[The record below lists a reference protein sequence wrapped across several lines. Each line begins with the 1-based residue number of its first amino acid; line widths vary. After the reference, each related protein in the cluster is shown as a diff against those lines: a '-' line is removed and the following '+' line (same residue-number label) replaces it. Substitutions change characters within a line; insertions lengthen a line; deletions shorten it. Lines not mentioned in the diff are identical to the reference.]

1 MLTLALEK
9 MSEANLMKYM
19 NLKSF
24 QSLFLVVLIALSG
37 FQLNAQDKL
46 KNMPGYER
54 YREIAPQI
62 RGSVQPGILRATW
75 AEDGKTFEYVM
86 DGKLWQYDVKKKK
99 ATDMGAAPRPERGP
113 RPWRPARGRQYPSA
127 DSPDGQ
133 WKALTESRNM
143 YLSKPDGSGK
153 IAITTD
159 GNLENMNKYGI
170 ATWVYGEELGQNTAM
185 WWSPDSKK
193 IAFYK
198 FNEKGAKQYYVLLDQ
213 LALYDS
219 LEIMSYPKVGEPNL
233 PVDLMVYDLETQQIT
248 QFDVRDGQ
256 PFEDGPLGTY
266 LYGMDWTPDGKEFLY
281 HSTNRKQDIMEYR
294 AADPATGKSR
304 TVVREEWLASFTKNT
319 PEMYV
324 LEDGEHFIW
333 ASERTGFN
341 NYYLYNWDGTL
352 VNPITQHQFE
362 VSNIIRVDEKAGVM
376 YYMARSG
383 DNHMKMQL
391 HRVNLDGTKD
401 TRLTDPAFNHSV
413 NIAPDGEHFIDI
425 MQTHNTPPVTKLISA
440 EGKELATLAES
451 DISKWEELGLK
462 TVEAFTFTSADG
474 VTELHGLLHFPSNF
488 DPNKKYPLLLANY
501 GGPATNEFRETF
513 TFPNPL
519 TEYGFLVVD
528 IDGRNVRGRGKR
540 LLDQLYGNL
549 GIVEQDDFA
558 EGIKSLYDRPYFDK
572 DRVGVYGTSYGGTT
586 AAMSLL
592 RFPDVYHAAVVNSA
606 VTDWINYDNIYTE
619 RYMNT
624 LENNQAGYDA
634 FNLMNYAKNLEG
646 EMLIY
651 YGTADNNVHPSN
663 SLQLIKALQ
672 DAGKSFEVQVGPDR
686 GHTAVSTDRMM
697 EFFIEHLVMNK
708 NQKMGIKR

>member
-1 MLTLALEK
+1 MHSNRME
-9 MSEANLMKYM
+9 SHNVIYM
-19 NLKSF
+19 QLKNLKS
-24 QSLFLVVLIALSG
+24 LFIALLICFTG
-37 FQLNAQDKL
+37 VNLQAQDKL
-46 KNMPGYER
+46 KNMPGHAQFMK
-54 YREIAPQI
+54 IAPQI
-62 RGSVQPGILRATW
+62 RGAVKPGTLYATW
-75 AEDGKTFEYVM
+75 AEDGKSFEYVK
-86 DGKLWQYDVKKKK
+86 DGKLWQYDVKKGEAK
-99 ATDMGAAPRPERGP
+99 DMGAPPRPERRP
-113 RPWRPARGRQYPSA
+113 RPFRPARGRQYPSA
-127 DSPDGQ
+127 VSPDGTL
-133 WKALTESRNM
+133 KAYTENRNM
-143 YLSKPDGSGK
+143 YLSKPDGSGVM
-153 IAITTD
+153 AITTD
-159 GNLENMNKYGI
+159 GNTENMNKYGI

-233 PVDLMVYDLETQQIT
+233 PVDLMVYDIETKKMT
-248 QFDVRDGQ
+248 QFDVRDGKG
-256 PFEDGPLGTY
+256 FEDGPLATY
-266 LYGMDWTPDGKEFLY
+266 LYGMSWTPDGKEFLY

-294 AADPATGKSR
+294 AGNPETGETR
-304 TVVREEWLASFTKNT
+304 VVVREEWLASFTKNT
-319 PEMYV
+319 PEIRV
-324 LEDGEHFIW
+324 LEDGKHFIW

-352 VNPITQHQFE
+352 VNPITQHEFE
-362 VSNIIRVDEKAGVM
+362 VSNIVRVDEEAGM
-376 YYMARSG
+376 LYYMARSG

-391 HRVNLDGTKD
+391 HRVKLDGTKD
-401 TRLTDPAFNHSV
+401 VRMTDPTMNHSV
-413 NIAPDGEHFIDI
+413 NISPDGKHFIDI

-440 EGKELATLAES
+440 KGKELATLAES
-451 DISKWEELGLK
+451 VISKWEELGLK

-501 GGPATNEFRETF
+501 GGPATNEFRENF
-513 TFPNPL
+513 TSPNAL
-519 TEYGFLVVD
+519 TEYGFLVAD

-572 DRVGVYGTSYGGTT
+572 NRVGVYGTSYGGTT

-624 LENNQAGYDA
+624 LANNKAGYDA

-646 EMLIY
+646 EMLVY
-651 YGTADNNVHPSN
+651 FGTSDNNVHPSN

-708 NQKMGIKR
+708 NEKMGIKR

>member
-1 MLTLALEK
+1 
-9 MSEANLMKYM
+9 MKFIY
-19 NLKSF
+19 LKPLIL
-24 QSLFLVVLIALSG
+24 SLLVCFVT
-37 FQLNAQDKL
+37 FEMNAQDKL
-46 KNMPGYER
+46 KNMPGYDQ

-62 RGSVQPGILRATW
+62 RRSVKPGTLSVNW
-75 AEDGKTFEYVM
+75 AEDGKSFEYVE
-86 DGKLWQYDVKKKK
+86 DGKLWSYDVKKKA
-99 ATDMGAAPRPERGP
+99 ATDMGTPPPPPPRT
-113 RPWRPARGRQYPSA
+113 RPNRPARGRQYAST

-133 WKALTESRNM
+133 LKAFTRDRNM
-143 YLSKPDGSGK
+143 YISNPDGSGE

-159 GNLENMNKYGI
+159 GNMENLVKYGI
-170 ATWVYGEELGQNTAM
+170 ATWVYGEELRQTTAM

-193 IAFYK
+193 VAFYRFK
-198 FNEKGAKQYYVLLDQ
+198 EEGAKLYYVLLDQ

-233 PVDLMVYDLETQQIT
+233 PVDLMVYDLETKEIT
-248 QFDVRDGQ
+248 EFDVRDGE
-256 PFEDGPLGTY
+256 PFQDGPMGTY
-266 LYGMDWTPDGKEFLY
+266 LYGMDWTPDGKEFLF

-294 AADPATGKSR
+294 AGDPATGKTR
-304 TVVREEWLASFTKNT
+304 VVVREEWLPSFTVNT
-319 PEMYV
+319 PEMKV
-324 LEDGEHFIW
+324 LADGEHFIW
-333 ASERTGFN
+333 ASERSGFN
-341 NYYLYNWDGTL
+341 NYYLYNFDGTL
-352 VNPITQHQFE
+352 ITPLTQHEVE
-362 VSNIIRVDEKAGVM
+362 VSNIVRVDDEEGFL
-376 YYMARSG
+376 YYMARTG

-391 HRVNLDGTKD
+391 HRVKLDGTKD
-401 TRLTDPAFNHSV
+401 TRLTDPAFHHSV
-413 NIAPDGEHFIDI
+413 EVAPDGKHFIDVA
-425 MQTHNTPPVTKLISA
+425 QTHKTPPFTNLIDAKGKLVA
-440 EGKELATLAES
+440 ELAKS

-474 VTELHGLLHFPSNF
+474 VTELHGLIHFPSNF
-488 DPNKKYPLLLANY
+488 DPNKKYPLILANY
-501 GGPATNEFRETF
+501 GGPATNEFKETF
-513 TFPNPL
+513 VFPNPL
-519 TEYGFLVVD
+519 TEYGFLMVD
-528 IDGRNVRGRGKR
+528 IDGRNVRGRGKE

-592 RFPDVYHAAVVNSA
+592 RFPDVYHAAVANSA

-619 RYMNT
+619 RFMNT

-646 EMLIY
+646 ELMIY

-686 GHTAVSTDRMM
+686 GHTAVSAERMM
-697 EFFIEHLVMNK
+697 EFFIRHLVMDENAK
-708 NQKMGIKR
+708 LNISR

>member
-1 MLTLALEK
+1 MKYTLTFVLAIVFTLAG
-9 MSEANLMKYM
+9 
-19 NLKSF
+19 F
-24 QSLFLVVLIALSG
+24 QS
-37 FQLNAQDKL
+37 QAQDKL
-46 KNMPGYER
+46 KNMPGYEQ
-54 YREIAPQI
+54 YRSVAPQI
-62 RGSVQPGILRATW
+62 RRSVKPGTLSANW
-75 AEDGKTFEYVM
+75 AEDSKTFEYIK
-86 DGKLWQYDVKKKK
+86 DGKLWSYDVRKKKL
-99 ATDMGAAPRPERGP
+99 TDMGDPPPPPPRR
-113 RPWRPARGRQYPSA
+113 RFNRPARGRQYASA
-127 DSPDGQ
+127 DSPDGKL
-133 WKALTESRNM
+133 KAFTRDRNM
-143 YLSKPDGSGK
+143 YISNPDGSGE

-159 GNLENMNKYGI
+159 GNMDNLVKYGI
-170 ATWVYGEELGQNTAM
+170 ATWVYGEELRQTTAM

-193 IAFYK
+193 VAFYK
-198 FNEKGAKQYYVLLDQ
+198 FNEQGAKRYYVLLDQ

-219 LEIMSYPKVGEPNL
+219 LEVMSYPKVGEPNL
-233 PVDLMVYDLETQQIT
+233 PVDLMVYDLETKKIT
-248 QFDVRDGQ
+248 EVEARDGK
-256 PFEDGPLGTY
+256 PFADGPLGTY
-266 LYGMDWTPDGKEFLY
+266 LYGMAWTPDSKEFLY
-281 HSTNRKQDIMEYR
+281 HTTNRKQDIMEYR
-294 AADPATGKSR
+294 AADPNTGKSR
-304 TVVREEWLASFTKNT
+304 TVVREEWLPSFTKNT
-319 PEMYV
+319 PEMRV
-324 LEDGEHFIW
+324 LEDGERFIW

-341 NYYLYNWDGTL
+341 NYYLYNFDGTL
-352 VNPITQHQFE
+352 ITPLTQHEFE
-362 VSNIIRVDEKAGVM
+362 VNNIVRVDEKAGYM

-391 HRVNLDGTKD
+391 HRVKLDGTKD
-401 TRLTDPAFNHSV
+401 TRMTDPSLHHSV
-413 NIAPDGEHFIDI
+413 NIAPDGKHFIDI
-425 MQTHNTPPVTKLISA
+425 VQTHNIPPSTRLMTAK
-440 EGKELATLAES
+440 GKEVAVLVES

-474 VTELHGLLHFPSNF
+474 VTELHGLIHFPSNF
-488 DPNKKYPLLLANY
+488 DPNKKYPLILANY

-519 TEYGFLVVD
+519 TEYGFLIVD

-592 RFPDVYHAAVVNSA
+592 RFPDVYHAAVANSA

-624 LENNQAGYDA
+624 LENNKAGYDA
-634 FNLMNYAKNLEG
+634 FNLMNYAKNLKG
-646 EMLIY
+646 EIMVY

-697 EFFIEHLVMNK
+697 EFFIEHLVMSNGMAM
-708 NQKMGIKR
+708 QIKR

>member
-1 MLTLALEK
+1 
-9 MSEANLMKYM
+9 M

-24 QSLFLVVLIALSG
+24 KSLFLVVLMAFSG
-37 FQLNAQDKL
+37 IQLQAQDKL
-46 KNMPGYER
+46 KNMPGYDR
-54 YREIAPQI
+54 YREVAPQI
-62 RGSVQPGILRATW
+62 RGSVQPGIVRATW

-99 ATDMGAAPRPERGP
+99 ATDMGDAPRPKR
-113 RPWRPARGRQYPSA
+113 RQRAWRPARGRQYPSA
-127 DSPDGQ
+127 ESPDGN
-133 WKALTESRNM
+133 WKAFTENRNM

-153 IAITTD
+153 MAITTD

-213 LALYDS
+213 LNLYDS
-219 LEIMSYPKVGEPNL
+219 LEVMSYPKVGEPNL
-233 PVDLMVYDLETQQIT
+233 SVDLMVYDLETKEMT
-248 QFDVRDGQ
+248 QFDVRDGNSFQ
-256 PFEDGPLGTY
+256 DGPLGTY
-266 LYGMDWTPDGKEFLY
+266 LYGMSWTPDGKEFLY

-294 AADPATGKSR
+294 AGNPETGKTR
-304 TVVREEWLASFTKNT
+304 VVVREEWLLSFIKNT
-319 PEMYV
+319 PEMRV
-324 LEDGEHFIW
+324 LEDDEHFIW

-352 VNPITQHQFE
+352 VNAITQHDFE
-362 VSNIIRVDEKAGVM
+362 VSNIVKVDEDKGEL

-391 HRVNLDGTKD
+391 HRVKLDGKKD
-401 TRLTDPAFNHSV
+401 TRLTDPTMNHSV
-413 NIAPDGEHFIDI
+413 NVAPDGKHFIDI
-425 MQTHNTPPVTKLISA
+425 VQTHNTPPKTLLINDK
-440 EGKELATLAES
+440 GKELAVLAES

-474 VTELHGLLHFPSNF
+474 VTELHGLIHFPSNF
-488 DPNKKYPLLLANY
+488 DPNKKYPLILANY
-501 GGPATNEFRETF
+501 GGPATNEFRENF

-592 RFPDVYHAAVVNSA
+592 RFPDVYHAAVANSA

-624 LENNQAGYDA
+624 LENNKAGYDA

-646 EMLIY
+646 ELMIY
-651 YGTADNNVHPSN
+651 YGTSDNNVHPSN

-708 NQKMGIKR
+708 NEKMGIKR